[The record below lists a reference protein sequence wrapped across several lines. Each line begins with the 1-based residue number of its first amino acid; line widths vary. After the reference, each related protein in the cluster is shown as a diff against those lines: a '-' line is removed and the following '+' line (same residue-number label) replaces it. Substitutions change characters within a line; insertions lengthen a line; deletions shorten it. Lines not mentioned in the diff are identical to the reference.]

1 MHDHPRFSINR
12 AAVMLV
18 PEQPFLDWILAVDPD
33 PIETLTLE
41 AVREDET
48 VFLVPPEFADDV
60 ETTVKWVEARWRSFF
75 ELMLGE
81 WFTDALWPKELTLA
95 MFREWFTVRV
105 HSMVWDLAADTPV
118 LHEDWD
124 EDTEDGADDGDDGDE
139 AAEGDGD
146 GPSPR
151 VLH

>member
-1 MHDHPRFSINR
+1 
-12 AAVMLV
+12 MLV

-33 PIETLTLE
+33 PIETLTLD
-41 AVREDET
+41 AVRQDET
-48 VFLVPPEFADDV
+48 VFLVPPEFADDP

-81 WFTDALWPKELTLA
+81 WFTDVLWPPKLTLT
-95 MFREWFTVRV
+95 MFRQWFTIHV

-124 EDTEDGADDGDDGDE
+124 EDAEEAEGAAEDDEDGDDGDDR
-139 AAEGDGD
+139 GG
-146 GPSPR
+146 SSSR
-151 VLH
+151 MLH